1 MCKYVEIVMPNIT
14 MAIDEDLLRNIRAYA
29 KRNGTTVNAIVR
41 LRLAELVGQE
51 ERMEEA
57 RRGLIELMD
66 NSTGRL
72 PKGYKFNREALYE
85 SPTLSGHK
93 RAGLRSRRKTG

>member
-1 MCKYVEIVMPNIT
+1 MANIT
-14 MAIDEDLLRNIRAYA
+14 LAIDEKLLKDIRAFA

-41 LRLAELVGQE
+41 QKLADLVGQE

-72 PKGYKFNREALYE
+72 PKGYKFNREALYV

-93 RAGLRSRRKTG
+93 RVGLRSRRKAG